1 MKEELNMELEEEAI
15 TLRGKTLKILRPKR
29 LEDIFQG
36 DPFLET
42 EKFPFWFKIWEGS
55 LILADYLATLSEKK
69 KILEL
74 GCGLGVV
81 SLFASA
87 FGHEVL
93 ATDIEELPLKILQKS
108 AELNNLSFKIQ
119 KLDILNPELK
129 ETFDIIAASEILYKK
144 SFYDPLLK
152 FFKDYL
158 KPTSEVLLAHS
169 EERKRTLI
177 SFLVKAQNFFE
188 IQTSVRR
195 LKSPD
200 ETATIILNRLIP
212 KAS

>member
-93 ATDIEELPLKILQKS
+93 ATDLEELPLKILHKS
-108 AELNNLSFKIQ
+108 AELNNLSLRIQ
-119 KLDILNPELK
+119 KLDILNPDLK
-129 ETFDIIAASEILYKK
+129 ENFDIIAASEILYKK
-144 SFYDPLLK
+144 SFYEPLLN

-158 KPTSEVLLAHS
+158 NPKGEILLAHS

>member
-1 MKEELNMELEEEAI
+1 MTEELELEEEEI
-15 TLRGKTLKILRPKR
+15 TLRWKSLKILRPKR

-42 EKFPFWFKIWEGS
+42 EKFPFWFKIWEAG
-55 LILADYLATLSEKK
+55 LVLADYLASLSEKK

-93 ATDIEELPLKILQKS
+93 ATDLEELPLRILKKS
-108 AELNNLSFKIQ
+108 AEINNLSLRIQ
-119 KLDILNPELK
+119 KLDILKPNLN

-144 SFYDPLLK
+144 SFYEPLLEFLK
-152 FFKDYL
+152 GFL
-158 KPTSEVLLAHS
+158 KPDGEVLLAHS
-169 EERKRTLI
+169 EERKRSLI
-177 SFLVKAQNFFE
+177 PFLVKAQNFFE
-188 IQTSVRR
+188 VQTSIRR
-195 LKSPD
+195 LKTQD
-200 ETATIILNRLIP
+200 ETITIILNRLIP